1 MNYSYL
7 KSWHDE
13 ALKRT
18 GGRGQVLADLFL
30 TPPVGE
36 NNLVVDLHSHDSSS
50 DGRRSSRGSFQNASF
65 NNVDVFATTNHDNIN
80 TQIGYYNYNVDTA
93 KYRGQYINGVEVTCR
108 LNGLPVEVLVYDYDF
123 KKAKSLIENFE
134 FPYLNRGFKLKR
146 IVSLCEERLNK
157 LNSLRVLD
165 KPLDINDFIS
175 LEVPKK
181 DGEPDYIPL
190 KKCGLDA
197 RQCGLCTSKEVRESV
212 NIEGVEY
219 NVNYDNFISKLFK
232 HIAVSEKG
240 REFLAQNGVDVLE
253 QYISKIDPTSPDM
266 PDIYKEA
273 FSKFNR
279 FLVQAEGAPFNVSD
293 ANWWPTVE
301 EVVEFAKKSGGVALF
316 AHPYGYPNVKVDPEV
331 LMQMAVDAGVD
342 GIECMHGFNKAEQVE
357 KIYQFCKKKGLL
369 ISAGSDTH
377 TFVSNQG
384 GKTEIGI
391 IPGTGLNQNGEHDF
405 IDGIV
410 CSLHNVHLIGSGTYK
425 EMQNQIEK

>member
-7 KSWHDE
+7 KSWHDA
-13 ALKRT
+13 ALERT
-18 GGRGQVLADLFL
+18 GGRGWVLADLFL
-30 TPPVGE
+30 TPPLGD
-36 NNLVVDLHSHDSSS
+36 NNKIVDLHSHDSSS

-80 TQIGYYNYNVDTA
+80 TLVGYYNYSVDTA
-93 KYRGQYINGVEVTCR
+93 KYRGQYINGVEITCR

-123 KKAKSLIENFE
+123 KKAKGMIDKFE
-134 FPYLNRGFKLKR
+134 FPFLNRRFKIKR
-146 IVSLCEERLNK
+146 IVSLCEERLNT
-157 LNSLRVLD
+157 LNGLKILD

-181 DGEPDYIPL
+181 DGEPDYIPF

-197 RQCGLCTSKEVRESV
+197 RQMGLCDLRDVKETV

-219 NVNYDNFISKLFK
+219 KVNYDNFVSKLFK

-240 REFLAQNGVDVLE
+240 RAFLAENGVDVLE
-253 QYISKIDPTSPDM
+253 QYVSKIDTSSLEM
-266 PDIYKEA
+266 PDIHKEA

-279 FLVQAEGAPFNVSD
+279 FLVQAEGAPFHVSD
-293 ANWWPTVE
+293 AEWWPTVE
-301 EVVEFAKKSGGVALF
+301 DVVQFAKASGGVALL
-316 AHPYGYPNVKVDPEV
+316 AHPYGYPNVKTDPEE
-331 LMQMAVDAGVD
+331 LMQMAIDAGVD
-342 GIECMHGFNKAEQVE
+342 GIECMHGFNKAWQVE
-357 KIYQFCKKKGLL
+357 KIYQFCKKHGLM

-391 IPGTGLNQNGEHDF
+391 IPGTGLDKNGEHDF

-410 CSLHNVHLIGSGTYK
+410 CSLHNVHFIGSGKYK
-425 EMQNQIEK
+425 EMQVQIEK